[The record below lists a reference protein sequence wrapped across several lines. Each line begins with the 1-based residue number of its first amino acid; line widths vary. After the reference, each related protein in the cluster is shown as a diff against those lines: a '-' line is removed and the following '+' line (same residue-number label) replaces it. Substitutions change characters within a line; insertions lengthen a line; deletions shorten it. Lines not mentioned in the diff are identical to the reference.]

1 MDLEKNYDLS
11 ILVNDSERMVLD
23 ELGRRL
29 DDAPGEGIC
38 DCQDCVVDM
47 AALALNSLEP
57 RYHASLLGTMYAHAA
72 EEGTYAERVRE
83 AVASA
88 ILRVKANPSH
98 V

>member
-1 MDLEKNYDLS
+1 MDLEKLYDLS
-11 ILVNDSERMVLD
+11 VLVNDTERMVLE

-29 DDAPGEGIC
+29 ESEEGKGIC

-57 RYHASLLGTMYAHAA
+57 RYHASLLGTMYAHA
-72 EEGTYAERVRE
+72 EESGDYANRVRS
-83 AVASA
+83 AVS
-88 ILRVKANPSH
+88 KAMDKVRKNPSH